1 MISFFASSNGEV
13 KPLSTEELD
22 ELKAH
27 INSGHLTK
35 SHLCKGCLI
44 SEGARRMHRSVRDVD
59 KATHTLHIDIAGPLT
74 LSDDGYSYFLVGALR
89 LPGYPLLIDAR
100 LLQTRTSA
108 GVSHELDRM
117 ISYFESLSSEG
128 SPLADSPRI
137 RRLHS
142 DRAGEFTAP
151 FFEKFLAGR
160 RGTYHTLTTGYD
172 PQANCTAE
180 RTVGLIKAISARCL
194 SSASIDP
201 SYWSY
206 AVRYAAQ
213 SLLCVAIQKAQR
225 SPPFGSQVV
234 VQALGHD
241 KIKYPEQR
249 SIAGRLLFWD
259 HLADQGSYILCPP
272 EGEHDDPLVYKAGL
286 PVLSPL
292 DVPDSMLD
300 AKAKDDAKE
309 GEPSEKKKFD
319 TPLLPGSD
327 EPLDLDPTGEGPLPI
342 L

>member
-1 MISFFASSNGEV
+1 MGLPYLSPASSNGEV
-13 KPLSTEELD
+13 QPLSAEELD

-35 SHLCKGCLI
+35 SHLCKGCLL
-44 SEGARRMHRSVRDVD
+44 SEGPRRMHQSVRDVD

-108 GVSHELDRM
+108 EVSHELDRM

-128 SPLADSPRI
+128 FPLADSPRI

-160 RGTYHTLTTGYD
+160 RGIYHTLTTGYD
-172 PQANCTAE
+172 PG
-180 RTVGLIKAISARCL
+180 RSR
-194 SSASIDP
+194 
-201 SYWSY
+201 
-206 AVRYAAQ
+206 
-213 SLLCVAIQKAQR
+213 SL
-225 SPPFGSQVV
+225 
-234 VQALGHD
+234 
-241 KIKYPEQR
+241 
-249 SIAGRLLFWD
+249 
-259 HLADQGSYILCPP
+259 YILCLP
-272 EGEHDDPLVYKAGL
+272 EGEHGDPLVYKAGL
-286 PVLSPL
+286 PVLSPP

-300 AKAKDDAKE
+300 AEAKDDAKR
-309 GEPSEKKKFD
+309 GS
-319 TPLLPGSD
+319 LLRRR
-327 EPLDLDPTGEGPLPI
+327 
-342 L
+342 